1 MSNNYKKAMDK
12 IKLSEDMKAK
22 ILENISNPPEIKKPV
37 HKNTYNIARGLCYAA
52 CLLICFT
59 AVSSGVHFKNSTV
72 DKVQPAVTAP
82 PQHSVPPVQ
91 SQAPQ
96 DSLPVSSESPS
107 KQSGGYENS
116 SKPKKTSPSGKQQI
130 AKASQKP
137 QTDADNTSD
146 SSFFHG
152 SAADR
157 QNNEPTNS
165 DSNTDPVL
173 SSGFNGSEASQPPE
187 DGQLEQ
193 SCGGSPFSPD
203 IETVSDI
210 RNALDY
216 DFKIPQ
222 YMPKNYETDSASLL
236 FDSLIQISYTNGDE
250 KILYRTE
257 KNPEENDISGDYN
270 TYEHEDNESVNG
282 VSATLKSNDNLC
294 HTALWHDGDFAYS
307 LYSSAGIEH
316 EEVLKIIESTD
327 FSKSE

>member
-1 MSNNYKKAMDK
+1 MSKNYKEAMDK

-22 ILENISNPPEIKKPV
+22 ILENINNPPELKKPV
-37 HKNTYNIARGLCYAA
+37 CKNTYHITRGLCYAA

-59 AVSSGVHFKNSTV
+59 AVSSGIRFKSSTV
-72 DKVQPAVTAP
+72 DKVQPTVSTP
-82 PQHSVPPVQ
+82 PQNSVPPVQ

-96 DSLPVSSESPS
+96 DNPPYSEPPAE
-107 KQSGGYENS
+107 QSGGYK
-116 SKPKKTSPSGKQQI
+116 KPSESEKTSPSGKQQI
-130 AKASQKP
+130 AKSSQKP
-137 QTDADNTSD
+137 QPNDNSTSD

-152 SAADR
+152 SAAGS
-157 QNNEPTNS
+157 QNNEPATS
-165 DSNTDPVL
+165 DNNTDPVL

-187 DGQLEQ
+187 DGQPEQ
-193 SCGGSPFSPD
+193 VCVGSPFSPD

-210 RNALDY
+210 RNNLDY

-222 YMPKNYETDSASLL
+222 YVPENYENDSASLL

-250 KILYRTE
+250 RILYRTE

-270 TYEHEDNESVNG
+270 TYEQEDNESVNG

-294 HTALWHDGDFAYS
+294 YTALWHDGDFAYS
-307 LYSSAGIEH
+307 LNSSAGLEH
-316 EEVLKIIESTD
+316 EEMLKIIESTD